1 MGDLFLKL
9 LNMSLTAGWLV
20 LVVLVVRVLFQ
31 RMPKWIR
38 CVLWGMVAIRLLV
51 PFSIESVFSLQPSA
65 EPIRTASVVEGEIL
79 PYVPSVDSDLSFV
92 KNRVNPALRN
102 TFAYKAEESAAPLQI
117 VTAVAGNIWLAGG
130 IVLILFAMVST
141 FRLYAL
147 VKEAIRYKDHV
158 YLCDAVTT
166 PFILG
171 VIRPRIYLPSSLS
184 EEELDY
190 ILAHERAHLQ
200 RGDHFWKPV
209 GYLLLC
215 VYWFNPLLILAY
227 ILLCKDIE
235 LACDEKVI
243 RDMSLSEKKEYSRV
257 LLSCATQ
264 RKFVLTCPLAFGEVG
279 VRDRIKTVLN
289 HKKAAAW
296 ITILAVLV
304 CVIIAAC
311 FLTDPET
318 SAIDQNH
325 DITAQPD
332 ITVPEENSA
341 SGQAADSSIYGK
353 IVADLGDTEAYALLH
368 MEYEHYVLLTSDM
381 IYDGGEEK
389 QAAMGCDVYYAAE
402 HGASLIGT
410 ILSDG
415 TAYPISFTR
424 DGIFAASG
432 HKVEKYAVS
441 QEGDLFL
448 QKGIYEQFDENG
460 NPSYTKVINGQQEA
474 STEQEY
480 LELAG
485 EYSESQIVHFSYGAK
500 DSVNDIVSDSANSSV
515 ADSAKEL
522 PGVSMQ
528 MEKYKSWEGVVE
540 ITNDPGRPN
549 NEPEHRLAVH
559 IWGTSGRNL
568 SYDQSCV

>member
-9 LNMSLTAGWLV
+9 LNMSLTASWLV

-38 CVLWGMVAIRLLV
+38 CVLWGIVAIRLLV

-65 EPIRTASVVEGEIL
+65 EPIQTASVVEGEIL
-79 PYVPSVDSDLSFV
+79 PYVPSVDSRLAFV

-102 TFAYKAEESAAPLQI
+102 TFAYKTEESAAPLQI
-117 VTAVAGNIWLAGG
+117 VMAVAGNIWLTGV
-130 IVLILFAMVST
+130 IFLILFAMVST

-147 VKEAIRYKDHV
+147 VKEAIRYKDNV
-158 YLCDAVTT
+158 FFCDAVTT

-171 VIRPRIYLPSSLS
+171 VIRPGIYLPSSLS

-190 ILAHERAHLQ
+190 ILSHEKAHLQ

-243 RDMSLSEKKEYSRV
+243 KDMSISEKKEYSRV
-257 LLSCATQ
+257 LLACAIQ

-289 HKKAAAW
+289 HKKEAAW
-296 ITILAVLV
+296 ITLLAVLACLV
-304 CVIIAAC
+304 IAAC
-311 FLTDPET
+311 FLTDPASTEEA
-318 SAIDQNH
+318 SAIDR
-325 DITAQPD
+325 DSAITDQAFMPAD
-332 ITVPEENSA
+332 RAGIIEPEENA
-341 SGQAADSSIYGK
+341 SEGQAADSSIYGK
-353 IVADLGDTEAYALLH
+353 VVADLDDADAYALLH

-381 IYDGGEEK
+381 VYDEGEEK
-389 QAAMGCDVYYAAE
+389 QSAIGCDVYYVADD
-402 HGASLIGT
+402 GARLIGT

-415 TAYPISFTR
+415 TAYPISFAR

-441 QEGDLFL
+441 QDGDLFL
-448 QKGIYEQFDENG
+448 QKGIYEQFDEDG
-460 NPSYTKVINGQQEA
+460 NPSYTKVTNGQKET

-480 LELAG
+480 LELAE
-485 EYSESQIVHFSYGAK
+485 EYSESRIVHFSYGAK
-500 DSVNDIVSDSANSSV
+500 DSVN
-515 ADSAKEL
+515 EF
-522 PGVSMQ
+522 PGGSM
-528 MEKYKSWEGVVE
+528 
-540 ITNDPGRPN
+540 
-549 NEPEHRLAVH
+549 
-559 IWGTSGRNL
+559 
-568 SYDQSCV
+568 